1 MKNGCNMKERY
12 FNFLLIF
19 SFIFLFSCGEKQ
31 TVKTEENKIINQSKV
46 IEADTKY
53 FIDKIAKIE
62 NNALTYI
69 GDKPAIVD
77 FYASWCGP
85 CKKLSP
91 IMEKM
96 SKKYED
102 KVYFYKIDVDKS
114 SDLANVLGI
123 TAIPTL
129 IFFSDSTS
137 SPIIMQGFMSETEI
151 EHYISSYLLK

>member
-1 MKNGCNMKERY
+1 MKLRY
-12 FNFLLIF
+12 FNFLLIGLF
-19 SFIFLFSCGEKQ
+19 FFLFSCGEKQ
-31 TVKTEENKIINQSKV
+31 SVKTEEKKIEKQSKV
-46 IEADTKY
+46 IETDTKC

-62 NNALTYI
+62 GNALNYV

-85 CKKLSP
+85 CKMLSP
-91 IMEKM
+91 IIEKL

-114 SDLANVLGI
+114 SDLANSLNI

-137 SPIIMQGFMSETEI
+137 LPIIKQGFMSETEI

>member
-1 MKNGCNMKERY
+1 MKVRY

-46 IEADTKY
+46 IDADTKY

>member
-1 MKNGCNMKERY
+1 MKNGCNMKVRY

-46 IEADTKY
+46 IDADTKY

>member
-1 MKNGCNMKERY
+1 MKNGCNMKVRY

-46 IEADTKY
+46 IEADTNY

>member
-1 MKNGCNMKERY
+1 MKNGCNMKVRY

-91 IMEKM
+91 IMEKL

-114 SDLANVLGI
+114 SDLANALNI
-123 TAIPTL
+123 RAIPTL
-129 IFFSDSTS
+129 IFFKDSS
-137 SPIIMQGFMSETEI
+137 SSAIIMEGFMSEI
-151 EHYISSYLLK
+151 ELEHHISSYLLK

>member
-1 MKNGCNMKERY
+1 MKNGYNMRLKS
-12 FNFLLIF
+12 FSILLIF

-31 TVKTEENKIINQSKV
+31 NSKIGKKQVVDSSKV

-85 CKKLSP
+85 CKMLSP
-91 IMEKM
+91 IMEKL

-102 KVYFYKIDVDKS
+102 KVNFYKIDVDES
-114 SDLANVLGI
+114 SDLANTLKIKG
-123 TAIPTL
+123 IPTL
-129 IFFSDSTS
+129 IFFKDSLSTS
-137 SPIIMQGFMSETEI
+137 IIIEGFMSETEL

>member
-1 MKNGCNMKERY
+1 MKNGCNMKVRY

-91 IMEKM
+91 IMEKL

-114 SDLANVLGI
+114 SDLANALNI
-123 TAIPTL
+123 RAIPTL
-129 IFFSDSTS
+129 IFFKDSS
-137 SPIIMQGFMSETEI
+137 SSAIIMEEFMSEI
-151 EHYISSYLLK
+151 ELEHHISSYLLK

>member
-1 MKNGCNMKERY
+1 MKNGCNMKVRY

-91 IMEKM
+91 IMEKL

-102 KVYFYKIDVDKS
+102 KVNFYKIDVDKS
-114 SDLANVLGI
+114 SDLANALNI
-123 TAIPTL
+123 RAIPTL
-129 IFFSDSTS
+129 IFFKDSS
-137 SPIIMQGFMSETEI
+137 SSIIIMEGFMSETEL
-151 EHYISSYLLK
+151 EHHISSYLLK